1 MLSSK
6 TVVCISTT
14 KPSSAITPSGGGGSL
29 TVLCPQT
36 GSVLSSL
43 RTSADLSGKTALG
56 MSSLSIFPKGFSPA
70 NTQLVLSFG
79 GNGSRKGDSYAMLLA
94 IRAAPSA
101 PILHWKCRLPEAE
114 LAGGMI
120 VSPCGH
126 YIVGGGASGSCYVW
140 SSLGGKLL
148 KTFKAHYRACT
159 CLAWSECGRYLV
171 TGGADGMVHLFPLI
185 DLVDIT
191 SRKSRRSI
199 APLHTWSVHHF
210 PVTCLSL
217 LDGGRIA
224 SAAQDGHVAI
234 LELFSKVTLAK
245 IKLPHPIESLAH
257 HDSRLYAGS
266 DHGTIYSIDLNAYAM
281 HQTEKQ
287 GATLSKR
294 MRKEKQAF
302 LVAEEKVFGKE
313 YSDENETLN
322 TFQTEWIG
330 HEHAVSSLAVAV
342 EDMKPRLIS
351 GDRLGE
357 VRIWDIESRTCLN
370 TLRPWSNTAMNAP
383 KSASQEKTSSDSVR
397 HPIASI
403 VVFRQPS
410 ETDKGM
416 FSAPTSS
423 STKSQSNIANLLPP
437 LQKYTQD
444 APTGGDDDDAALTP
458 VPFLRPNQTEENLK
472 YWEAR
477 PLSRKRKPRHIESPN
492 GKSTNNGS
500 TDELRDS
507 REQIATLQKELE
519 QKRIEIMRWEKVN
532 NKLMTKMKSK
542 S

>member
-1 MLSSK
+1 
-6 TVVCISTT
+6 
-14 KPSSAITPSGGGGSL
+14 
-29 TVLCPQT
+29 
-36 GSVLSSL
+36 
-43 RTSADLSGKTALG
+43 
-56 MSSLSIFPKGFSPA
+56 
-70 NTQLVLSFG
+70 
-79 GNGSRKGDSYAMLLA
+79 
-94 IRAAPSA
+94 
-101 PILHWKCRLPEAE
+101 
-114 LAGGMI
+114 
-120 VSPCGH
+120 
-126 YIVGGGASGSCYVW
+126 
-140 SSLGGKLL
+140 
-148 KTFKAHYRACT
+148 
-159 CLAWSECGRYLV
+159 
-171 TGGADGMVHLFPLI
+171 MVHLFPLI
-185 DLVDIT
+185 DLVDII

-210 PVTCLSL
+210 PVTCLAL

-313 YSDENETLN
+313 YADENESLN

-342 EDMKPRLIS
+342 EDMKQRLIS

-370 TLRPWSNTAMNAP
+370 TIRPWSNTAMNA
-383 KSASQEKTSSDSVR
+383 ASQEKASSDSVR

-416 FSAPTSS
+416 FSAPTSG

-437 LQKYTQD
+437 LQKYTHD
-444 APTGGDDDDAALTP
+444 APTGDDDDAAALTP
-458 VPFLRPNQTEENLK
+458 VPFLRPNQTEDNLK

-477 PLSRKRKPRHIESPN
+477 PLSRKRKQRHIESSPN
-492 GKSTNNGS
+492 GKSATNGS

-507 REQIATLQKELE
+507 KEQIAGLQKELE

-532 NKLMTKMKSK
+532 NTLMTKMKSK

>member
-1 MLSSK
+1 MESSK

-36 GSVLSSL
+36 GSILSSI
-43 RTSADLSGKTALG
+43 RTSADLSGKTTLG
-56 MSSLSIFPKGFSPA
+56 ISSLSAFPESFSPPGE
-70 NTQLVLSFG
+70 QLVLSFG
-79 GNGSRKGDSYAMLLA
+79 GNSSRKGDNYAMLLG
-94 IRAAPSA
+94 IRPAPSA
-101 PILHWKCRLPEAE
+101 PILHWKCRLPEAD
-114 LAGGMI
+114 LVGGMSA
-120 VSPCGH
+120 SPCGH
-126 YIVGGGASGSCYVW
+126 YIVGGGASGSCFVW

-185 DLVDIT
+185 DLVDIAT
-191 SRKSRRSI
+191 RRSRRSV

-217 LDGGRIA
+217 LDGDRIA

-234 LELFSKVTLAK
+234 LELFSRITLAK
-245 IKLPHPIESLAH
+245 IKLPHPVESLAH

-281 HQTEKQ
+281 YQTEKQ

-294 MRKEKQAF
+294 MQKDRQASF
-302 LVAEEKVFGKE
+302 VPEEKVFGKDTT
-313 YSDENETLN
+313 DENESLT
-322 TFQTEWIG
+322 TFQTEWVG
-330 HEHAVSSLAVAV
+330 HGHGVLSLAISVK
-342 EDMKPRLIS
+342 DTKQHMIS

-370 TLRPWSNTAMNAP
+370 TIRPWSNIAPNATGNV
-383 KSASQEKTSSDSVR
+383 SQENVGSESLQ

-403 VVFRQPS
+403 AVLRQPS
-410 ETDKGM
+410 ETLKSGM
-416 FSAPTSS
+416 FGAPAGS
-423 STKSQSNIANLLPP
+423 STKSQSSITNMFPP
-437 LQKYTQD
+437 LQKYPQD
-444 APTGGDDDDAALTP
+444 NTGAEDDDASLTP
-458 VPFLRPNQTEENLK
+458 VAFSMPTQTEESLR
-472 YWEAR
+472 YWAAR
-477 PLSRKRKPRHIESPN
+477 QLVRRRKRNHEEVSKEN
-492 GKSTNNGS
+492 TST
-500 TDELRDS
+500 TDELQDS
-507 REQIATLQKELE
+507 KHLIERLQQELE
-519 QKRIEIMRWEKVN
+519 QKRVEILRWKEVN
-532 NKLMTKMKSK
+532 NKLMAKLKSK